1 MFILKPGVQAYMER
15 GKLFFA
21 MMYKDKGIF
30 EKAVEYLK
38 DDFGAMLSSSAEYD
52 FNFTDY
58 YKEEFGTD
66 LKKTLI
72 VFDKIINDEDLAEI
86 KIISSHVEDE
96 FCSDGNKRA
105 INIDPGYFND
115 KGVVLASFKGKDFK
129 DCIEGDVFAHKV
141 LGFDNGTIKDFF
153 HTFPDFKS
161 SIVKDFFI
169 KLIK

>member
-1 MFILKPGVQAYMER
+1 
-15 GKLFFA
+15 
-21 MMYKDKGIF
+21 MYKDEDVF

-38 DDFGAMLSSSAEYD
+38 DDFGAILSSSAEYK

-58 YKEEFGTD
+58 YTEEFGSD
-66 LKKTLI
+66 LRKILI
-72 VFDKIINDEDLAEI
+72 VFDKIINKKDLVEI
-86 KIISSHVEDE
+86 KIISSQVEDE
-96 FCSDGNKRA
+96 FCDDNNKRA

-129 DCIEGDVFAHKV
+129 YCIEGDVFAHKV
-141 LGFDNGTIKDFF
+141 LDFDNGTVKDFF

-161 SIVKDFFI
+161 GIVKDFFI

>member
-1 MFILKPGVQAYMER
+1 MEG

-21 MMYKDKGIF
+21 LMYKYKGVF

-38 DDFGAMLSSSAEYD
+38 DDFGAILSSSAEYD

-58 YKEEFGTD
+58 YTEEFGSD
-66 LKKTLI
+66 LKKILI
-72 VFDKIINDEDLAEI
+72 VFDKIINKVDLAEI
-86 KIISSHVEDE
+86 KIISSQVEDE
-96 FCSDGNKRA
+96 FCDDSNRRV
-105 INIDPGYFND
+105 INIDPGYFNG

-129 DCIEGDVFAHKV
+129 DGIGGDVFAHKV
-141 LGFDNGTIKDFF
+141 LDFDNGTIKDFF